1 MSIAVQKFL
10 DDLVALG
17 YAPELV
23 TASNGQQFA
32 IIRNFQVELGRFA
45 GKIIDLGLPAQLDY
59 PRMVGQS
66 IQVKSD
72 PKLLDNS
79 DSQSG
84 IRNIID
90 SPLGGEWRYWSY
102 RFTAYPEE
110 TANQLMVQINGVFKR
125 I

>member
-17 YAPELV
+17 YTPELV
-23 TASNGQQFA
+23 TASSNQQFA
-32 IIRNFQVELGRFA
+32 IIRNYQIEIGRFA

-66 IQVKSD
+66 IHIKSD
-72 PKLLDNS
+72 PILLDKS

-84 IRNIID
+84 VRNIID
-90 SPLGGEWRYWSY
+90 SPLGQEWRYWSY

-110 TANQLMVQINGVFKR
+110 TAKQLMIQVNGVFKR